1 MRTHEN
7 RHRVTDTLPL
17 DRRTMDATCVVHGS
31 TQANLRNHRS
41 VGTKMSLGL
50 AACLPKL
57 MLQKRRPIEKRATA
71 MQLLHRVATIICI
84 ILTLAFGVWCL
95 CASTIMSLPHV
106 DARHG
111 PLYR

>member
-1 MRTHEN
+1 VRAMRAFE
-7 RHRVTDTLPL
+7 RLRPG
-17 DRRTMDATCVVHGS
+17 R
-31 TQANLRNHRS
+31 NL
-41 VGTKMSLGL
+41 T
-50 AACLPKL
+50 
-57 MLQKRRPIEKRATA
+57 RATA